1 MYVHIIHTHTP
12 NKCHIVYVHTL
23 YVYINGAD
31 KCGLPHPHTWTRCCG
46 TKYPRFR
53 FTVNYYTAFR
63 TSNQNTCENPPFPR
77 VEDSPTPSRIL
88 AADAVKETLG
98 LVVELLGF
106 GLINHFS
113 LLHLLL
119 LHHATHVLRHTPSSG
134 GRGRRRAAL
143 CCSRLALPDSQ
154 FLELLLQ
161 NLFVELGVGT
171 LKVKVVLVAV
181 GGLVLIGGA
190 TPSAPTV
197 GASTEISPSSTTT

>member
-1 MYVHIIHTHTP
+1 MYILYIHTP
-12 NKCHIVYVHTL
+12 NKCHNAYVHTL
-23 YVYINGAD
+23 YMYINSTD
-31 KCGLPHPHTWTRCCG
+31 KCGLPHPHTWTRCCR

-53 FTVNYYTAFR
+53 FTVNYVLPFVYPTKIHVK
-63 TSNQNTCENPPFPR
+63 TPPFPR